1 MKYVI
6 PVTIDH
12 DAAAKLL
19 DGRFPATATATRAKL
34 AAIVEKKIVE
44 LANEPRAPVVE
55 PVEIVQ
61 KPDAST
67 ESATKK
73 SARQKKRQG

>member
-6 PVTIDH
+6 PVSIDH

-19 DGRFPATATATRAKL
+19 DGRFPITAAATRAKL
-34 AAIVEKKIVE
+34 AAIVEKKIAE

-61 KPDAST
+61 KPDD
-67 ESATKK
+67 ATKK
-73 SARQKKRQG
+73 SVRQKKRQG